1 MRQKTGQSL
10 SYSHNAQRSQ
20 QSTVPMTFYRLMIFM
35 TTLLVSSMARSE
47 FVLDIIGGSD
57 NATPIAVV
65 PFGGPTLDDNPGNII
80 NNDLHNSGVF
90 NTINRST
97 FPAQPSSSAGVF
109 FHDWQH
115 VGGDYLVVGNTTLN
129 TTLGLYAT
137 HYELLSISGQQ
148 RILGETLTYSATQ
161 WRDASH
167 QIADHI
173 YQKITGVRGAFA
185 TRILYIDRIWNPT
198 HGMHYRL
205 MVADS
210 DGHRAQ
216 AIVDSAQPLMS
227 PAWSPDAQKVAYVS
241 FESGHSVVYVQ
252 DIYDRKRWK
261 VADFPGINSAPS
273 WSPSGKSLALT
284 LSRSGNAEIYLINL
298 LDMSQTQLTDDPS
311 INTEPCW
318 YPDGKKLAFTSDRS
332 GHPQIY
338 QLDIAT
344 HQVMRLSFDGNY
356 NARCAISP
364 DGKKIAM
371 VHREHGQ
378 IFQIAVQDL
387 ASGSMAVVTQSELV
401 DSPSFAPNGTMLA
414 YSTRSNNQDM
424 LALVSPDGNIKVLLP
439 EQGGEMSEP
448 SWSPFL
454 H

>member
-1 MRQKTGQSL
+1 MIQKTGQS
-10 SYSHNAQRSQ
+10 YWHWHNAHQDKKF
-20 QSTVPMTFYRLMIFM
+20 TVGMPLYRLAF
-35 TTLLVSSMARSE
+35 LVITILASSMARCD
-47 FVLDIIGGSD
+47 FMLDIIGGSD

-65 PFGGPTLDDNPGNII
+65 PFGGPSLDDNPGNII
-80 NNDLHNSGVF
+80 NNDLHNSGEF
-90 NTINRST
+90 NTIDRSA

-115 VGGDYLVVGNTTLN
+115 VGSDYLVVGNTTLN
-129 TTLGLYAT
+129 STLGLYAT

-148 RILGETLTYSATQ
+148 RIMGETLTYSANQ
-161 WRDASH
+161 WRDAAH

-173 YQKITGVRGAFA
+173 YQKITGIRGAFA
-185 TRILYIDRIWNPT
+185 TRILYIDKTWNAV

-210 DGHRAQ
+210 DGHHAQ

-227 PAWSPDAQKVAYVS
+227 PSWSPDAQKVAYVS
-241 FESGHSVVYVQ
+241 FESGHSVIYVQ

-261 VADFPGINSAPS
+261 IADFPGINSAPS
-273 WSPSGKSLALT
+273 WSPNGKSLAVT

-298 LDMSQTQLTDDPS
+298 VDMSQTQLTDDPS
-311 INTEPCW
+311 INTEACW

-344 HQVMRLSFDGNY
+344 HQVMRLTYDGNY

-364 DGKKIAM
+364 DGKKLAV

-387 ASGSMAVVTQSELV
+387 ASGSMAVITQSELV
-401 DSPSFAPNGTMLA
+401 DSPSFAPNGTMLV